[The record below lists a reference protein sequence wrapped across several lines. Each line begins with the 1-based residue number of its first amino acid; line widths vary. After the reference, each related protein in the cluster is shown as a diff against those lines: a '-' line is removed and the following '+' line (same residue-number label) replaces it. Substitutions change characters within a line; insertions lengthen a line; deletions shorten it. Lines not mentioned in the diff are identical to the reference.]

1 MSRIF
6 INYRRQDSEGYVG
19 RLYDFLLQH
28 FGREDIFMD
37 VDSLKPGI
45 DFVAALETAVAE
57 CDVLLAIIGP
67 GWAAAQ
73 DENGERRLDQWNDFV
88 RLEIKTALDQNKRV
102 IPVLVGRAKMPAPT
116 EVPEEIRALVRRSAI
131 EISHQRFA
139 SDMDQL
145 VTAIKETVTT
155 KAAVKTRATAAQN
168 QQKEALF
175 KAVRADLVGATT
187 SPLYEIRTQNRFFP
201 VLGEGSLDARIMFIG
216 ESPGRTEATLGKP
229 FCGPSGEVLE
239 EMLNSIQLK
248 REDVFLTNLLLDF
261 PGTKREP
268 TPEEIAYY
276 IPFVDRLIDII
287 QPPIIATLGRF
298 AMQYLLKKLDLPEKR
313 QTISQIHG
321 KLIKTQMTYGEI
333 YLVPLYHPAVVLY
346 TASQKD
352 VLRQDFA
359 RLKLFL

>member
-1 MSRIF
+1 
-6 INYRRQDSEGYVG
+6 
-19 RLYDFLLQH
+19 
-28 FGREDIFMD
+28 
-37 VDSLKPGI
+37 
-45 DFVAALETAVAE
+45 
-57 CDVLLAIIGP
+57 
-67 GWAAAQ
+67 
-73 DENGERRLDQWNDFV
+73 
-88 RLEIKTALDQNKRV
+88 
-102 IPVLVGRAKMPAPT
+102 
-116 EVPEEIRALVRRSAI
+116 
-131 EISHQRFA
+131 
-139 SDMDQL
+139 
-145 VTAIKETVTT
+145 
-155 KAAVKTRATAAQN
+155 
-168 QQKEALF
+168 
-175 KAVRADLVGATT
+175 
-187 SPLYEIRTQNRFFP
+187 
-201 VLGEGSLDARIMFIG
+201 
-216 ESPGRTEATLGKP
+216 
-229 FCGPSGEVLE
+229 
-239 EMLNSIQLK
+239 MLNSIQLK

-333 YLVPLYHPAVVLY
+333 YVVPLYHPAVVLY